1 MRKEADDT
9 GPLAELEHWRQLNS
23 RFSSILEQIKGHDCR
38 MIINVLHI
46 AKSKVIKVSCVNCF
60 RVHLHFVEVKW
71 ILWTFNMLNILS
83 ADNEQKICRFN
94 VHSRAVLIL

>member
-1 MRKEADDT
+1 MAESDQMRKEADDT

-46 AKSKVIKVSCVNCF
+46 AKSKVIKVSCKRDGLFGLLMC
-60 RVHLHFVEVKW
+60 
-71 ILWTFNMLNILS
+71 
-83 ADNEQKICRFN
+83 
-94 VHSRAVLIL
+94 